1 MAPANRIARYRQF
14 WAFYVGE
21 HRRPATRWLHF
32 AGTTALLLLVAL
44 AIALGEPWLLLACPP
59 AAYGPA
65 WIGHVLIEGNLP
77 ATFRYPL
84 RSLIAD
90 FHMYGLMWL
99 GRMDAE
105 VDRLSAQSIPGD
117 SDRR

>member
-1 MAPANRIARYRQF
+1 MAPARRFTGYRQF

-32 AGTTALLLLVAL
+32 AGTTFAIMLVAL
-44 AIALGEPWLLLACPP
+44 AIALSQPWLLLACPV

-65 WIGHVLIEGNLP
+65 WIGHMAVEGNLP

-105 VDRLSAQSIPGD
+105 VDRLSIQSIPGD
-117 SDRR
+117 PDRR

>member
-1 MAPANRIARYRQF
+1 MAPVRRFAGYRQF
-14 WAFYVGE
+14 WTFYVGE
-21 HRRPATRWLHF
+21 HRQSATRWLHF
-32 AGTTALLLLVAL
+32 AGTTALLLTVLLAL
-44 AIALGEPWLLLACPP
+44 AFDQPWLLLACPP

-65 WIGHVLIEGNLP
+65 WIGHILIEGNLP

-105 VDRLSAQSIPGD
+105 VDRLRAPGILGD
-117 SDRR
+117 TDRR